1 MQYWVDGEETSPLTE
16 WWWRNF
22 STNKGKGMLA
32 FVLICIVL
40 LCGTCGFGIRYYI
53 RSQINSNRVTDM
65 SSTKS
70 KEVVE
75 IKFKG

>member
-1 MQYWVDGEETSPLTE
+1 MQYWVDGDETSPLTE

-53 RSQINSNRVTDM
+53 RS
-65 SSTKS
+65 
-70 KEVVE
+70 
-75 IKFKG
+75 

>member
-1 MQYWVDGEETSPLTE
+1 MQYWVDGDETSPLTE

-22 STNKGKGMLA
+22 STNKGKGMLT

-53 RSQINSNRVTDM
+53 RS
-65 SSTKS
+65 
-70 KEVVE
+70 
-75 IKFKG
+75 